1 MDDYKDFDFTD
12 TNEVYDDVYDE
23 DGFLVAQSYVLYRT
37 LSELRYVARTYVDA
51 HIIDILM
58 DCFDEF
64 YKPSNLIKAYNIF
77 KTFYAED
84 TSKIKR
90 EQLLKYKKMVDIH
103 YSRVMRSEYNDE
115 EEMF

>member
-1 MDDYKDFDFTD
+1 MDEYKDFDFTD
-12 TNEVYDDVYDE
+12 NIDDVYD
-23 DGFLVAQSYVLYRT
+23 DDDFLVAQSYVLYHT

-64 YKPSNLIKAYNIF
+64 YKPANLIKAYNMF
-77 KTFYAED
+77 TTFYAED

-115 EEMF
+115 EEI

>member
-12 TNEVYDDVYDE
+12 TNDEDVYDDDE
-23 DGFLVAQSYVLYRT
+23 FLVAQSYVLYHT
-37 LSELRYVARTYVDA
+37 LSELRYVARSYVDA
-51 HIIDILM
+51 QIIDILM

-64 YKPSNLIKAYNIF
+64 YKPANLLKAYNIF
-77 KTFYAED
+77 TTFYAED

-90 EQLLKYKKMVDIH
+90 DQLLKYKKMVDIH

-115 EEMF
+115 EEI